1 MLYKRCTRCGKRLEY
16 SAKCSCFNKYKTNSD
31 DYKLD
36 VHKKFYKSKE
46 WQRLANRVKTRYNH
60 IDIYSYYTMG
70 IIEHGEVVHHIVPLV
85 DDFGKRFDYNN
96 LIYLTESNH
105 RKIHNIMRKSIED
118 KVYIQNVLRECMDK
132 FLAGRGY

>member
-1 MLYKRCTRCGKRLEY
+1 
-16 SAKCSCFNKYKTNSD
+16 
-31 DYKLD
+31 
-36 VHKKFYKSKE
+36 
-46 WQRLANRVKTRYNH
+46 
-60 IDIYSYYTMG
+60 MG